1 MQQQQTKFWRWQSE
15 ELKALPWR
23 EEATLISKIG
33 EWLLIWNLEKIAAL
47 AVLAALSLI
56 LLETF
61 HAN

>member
-1 MQQQQTKFWRWQSE
+1 MQQKFWRYQSE
-15 ELKALPWR
+15 GLKALPWR

-47 AVLAALSLI
+47 VALATFSLI

>member
-1 MQQQQTKFWRWQSE
+1 MQQQQKFWRYQSE

-23 EEATLISKIG
+23 KEATLTSKIG

-47 AVLAALSLI
+47 AALAALSLI

>member
-1 MQQQQTKFWRWQSE
+1 MQQTKFWRYQSE

-23 EEATLISKIG
+23 EEATLTSKIG

-47 AVLAALSLI
+47 VALATFSLI

-61 HAN
+61 HV